1 MDEAIDAR
9 IKCPFNML
17 IAGPTQSGKTT
28 WVSRLLLYSEDL
40 LEHPPR
46 FIHWYSPHPSPPKEI
61 ATNLC
66 HHVGL
71 PWEEEEDEEEGGGPT
86 TGDVIVID
94 DFAEETANSKE
105 LTRFLTKKSHHRNI
119 SVIVLTQNLFWG
131 GKETRTQS
139 LNMHYLVLMRQARDH
154 KQIRT
159 LGRLLTQSDKE
170 YHAFLEA
177 YNDATSSRAFSYLL
191 VSMHPRD
198 DRQLLLRTSIFPEEA
213 PSTTVFL
220 LKKYKKGAEWP
231 LESSKNGTKHKT
243 ANRGTPDPHTE
254 TP

>member
-1 MDEAIDAR
+1 MDEAIDAQ

-46 FIHWYSPHPSPPKEI
+46 IIHWYTPHRYPPLELEKLGNRLFPH
-61 ATNLC
+61 A
-66 HHVGL
+66 GL
-71 PWEEEEDEEEGGGPT
+71 PWDGDDEEEEGAEPRA
-86 TGDVIVID
+86 GDVIVID

-105 LTRFLTKKSHHRNI
+105 LTRFLTKNSHHKNV

-159 LGRLLTQSDKE
+159 LGRQLTQTDKE
-170 YHAFLEA
+170 YRAFLEA
-177 YNDATSSRAFSYLL
+177 YNDATCSRAFSYLL

-198 DRQLLLRTSIFPEEA
+198 DRQLLLRSTIFPEEA
-213 PSTTVFL
+213 PSTLVYL
-220 LKKYKKGAEWP
+220 LIKYKKDGA
-231 LESSKNGTKHKT
+231 GQ
-243 ANRGTPDPHTE
+243 
-254 TP
+254 